1 MAVNQIAEGKVGSVF
16 FFGEV
21 PGRSEIPNLDC
32 SKRTVV
38 LVALSILLLSFFT
51 RYVVLFDLLSF
62 RYTFSFLV
70 GNFE

>member
-38 LVALSILLLSFFT
+38 LVALSILLLSFLLDM
-51 RYVVLFDLLSF
+51 LFCL
-62 RYTFSFLV
+62 TFLALDIRFL
-70 GNFE
+70 F